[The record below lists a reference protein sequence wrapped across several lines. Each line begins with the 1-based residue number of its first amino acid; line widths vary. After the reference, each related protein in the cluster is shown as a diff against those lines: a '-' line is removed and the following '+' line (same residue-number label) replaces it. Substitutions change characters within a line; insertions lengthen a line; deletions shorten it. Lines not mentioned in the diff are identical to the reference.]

1 MTSRSECIRGC
12 MQPGIHFAT
21 CTDRA
26 DTGGA
31 CTGCAPELPIDGLV
45 VCGECRRRVRGLL
58 RVAPDLLGRLRALAA
73 HGKAVVYSPVK
84 VFTPA
89 STVPEQVDADV
100 ADALIEIS
108 ANLRDWSRHIVMAT
122 LDGLDRVLADEA
134 QTIRLAA
141 AVIDTHELTPDG
153 GRHWSIADAAS
164 KWGVERRDRSTFVY
178 QEDADEVELLISP
191 IHESRLDPLLT
202 APEAARLA
210 QISDRQLRT
219 WVSAGEITPRAT
231 LREGRMT
238 KRWYRRSEVIA
249 TAERMRVAA
258 AATRFARKADAESA

>member
-21 CTDRA
+21 CTDRVDA
-26 DTGGA
+26 GGA
-31 CTGCAPELPIDGLV
+31 CTGCAPASPVDGLV
-45 VCGECRRRVRGLL
+45 VCGECRRRIRGLL
-58 RVAPDLLGRLRALAA
+58 RIAPDLLGRLRALAG

-108 ANLRDWSRHIVMAT
+108 ANLRDWARHIVMAT

-164 KWGVERRDRSTFVY
+164 KWGVERRDRSTFTY
-178 QEDADEVELLISP
+178 PASIEDGVIETQPVTEWY
-191 IHESRLDPLLT
+191 DPLLSIAQAAQRANRT
-202 APEAARLA
+202 RRSIELWIERGELAVAVRARLTDGTVMKSVYA
-210 QISDRQLRT
+210 
-219 WVSAGEITPRAT
+219 SAVDA
-231 LREGRMT
+231 
-238 KRWYRRSEVIA
+238 
-249 TAERMRVAA
+249 VAA
-258 AATRFARKADAESA
+258 TKKPGRPRNK